1 MSYEP
6 EPLPDAGTAVVS
18 NRSSAKLRARRWV
31 AFELGRW
38 WYFEPGVDRAV
49 MLDPLF
55 AECSWNVSALS
66 DRLEIGTRMF
76 TRMVEDSLGVNAKIW
91 LRNNRIVRACHL
103 LREDGKI
110 ERVARGVGFS
120 HASELTREFK
130 QLVGVSPSFY
140 RRSERSRH
148 VSFNE

>member
-1 MSYEP
+1 
-6 EPLPDAGTAVVS
+6 
-18 NRSSAKLRARRWV
+18 V
-31 AFELGRW
+31 AFELGHW
-38 WYFEPGVDRAV
+38 WYFEPAADRAV

-55 AECSWNVSALS
+55 AECSWNVGALS

-91 LRNNRIVRACHL
+91 LRNIRIVKACHL
-103 LREDGKI
+103 LREGGKI
-110 ERVARGVGFS
+110 QRVARCVGFS

-140 RRSERSRH
+140 KRSERTRRA
-148 VSFNE
+148 SFNG